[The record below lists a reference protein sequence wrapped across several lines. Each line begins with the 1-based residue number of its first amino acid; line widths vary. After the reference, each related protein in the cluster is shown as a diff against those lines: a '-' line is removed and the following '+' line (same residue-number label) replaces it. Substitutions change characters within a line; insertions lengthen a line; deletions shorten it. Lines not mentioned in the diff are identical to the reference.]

1 MTPPVRVLIA
11 DDDPL
16 FIDALEAILGIESLI
31 EIAGR
36 AHDGKE
42 AMRLAGEVEPDVVLM
57 DLSMPV
63 VDGFEA
69 SRRIRAEAPATAA
82 VVLTG
87 SSYAEDV
94 EKAYDAGASGYVTK
108 DSDRAGSGANRP
120 RRCHLSPLAILRPC
134 STSSCRS
141 FRCSCP

>member
-1 MTPPVRVLIA
+1 MTPLVRVLIA

-16 FIDALEAILGIESLI
+16 FIDALEAILGIESQI

-36 AHDGKE
+36 AHDGEE
-42 AMRLAGEVEPDVVLM
+42 AMRLAGELGPDVVLM

-69 SRRIRAEAPATAA
+69 SRRIRLEAPATVV

-94 EKAYDAGASGYVTK
+94 EKAYGAGASGYVTK
-108 DSDRAGSGANRP
+108 DRIAQDLVRTVLDAV
-120 RRCHLSPLAILRPC
+120 
-134 STSSCRS
+134 T
-141 FRCSCP
+141 

>member
-1 MTPPVRVLIA
+1 MTPSVRVVIA

-16 FIDALEAILGIESLI
+16 FIDALEAILGIESQI

-42 AMRLAGEVEPDVVLM
+42 AMRLAGELEPDVVLM

-69 SRRIRAEAPATAA
+69 SRRIRAEAPATAV

-87 SSYAEDV
+87 SAYAEDV
-94 EKAYDAGASGYVTK
+94 EKAYDAGASDYVTK
-108 DSDRAGSGANRP
+108 DRIAQDLVRTVLDAV
-120 RRCHLSPLAILRPC
+120 
-134 STSSCRS
+134 T
-141 FRCSCP
+141 

>member
-1 MTPPVRVLIA
+1 MKPVRVLIA

-16 FIDALEAILGIESLI
+16 FLDALEAILGIESQI

-36 AHDGKE
+36 AHDGEE
-42 AMRLAGEVEPDVVLM
+42 ATRLAGELGPDVVLM

-63 VDGFEA
+63 IDGFEA
-69 SRRIRAEAPATAA
+69 SRRIVSEAPAPAV

-94 EKAYDAGASGYVTK
+94 EKAHDVGVAGYVTK
-108 DSDRAGSGANRP
+108 DRIAQDLVRTV
-120 RRCHLSPLAILRPC
+120 LAAVA
-134 STSSCRS
+134 
-141 FRCSCP
+141 

>member
-1 MTPPVRVLIA
+1 LSSQVRVLIA

-16 FIDALEAILGIESLI
+16 FLDALEAILGIEAQI

-36 AHDGKE
+36 AHDGDE
-42 AMRLAGEVEPDVVLM
+42 ATRLAGELGPDVVLL

-69 SRRIRAEAPATAA
+69 SRRIRADAPGTAV

-87 SSYAEDV
+87 SSNAEDV
-94 EKAYDAGASGYVTK
+94 EKASDAGATGYVTK
-108 DSDRAGSGANRP
+108 DRIAQDLVRIV
-120 RRCHLSPLAILRPC
+120 LSAAR
-134 STSSCRS
+134 
-141 FRCSCP
+141 

>member
-1 MTPPVRVLIA
+1 MTPLVRVLIA

-16 FIDALEAILGIESLI
+16 FMDALEAILGIESQI

-36 AHDGKE
+36 ANDGEE
-42 AMRLAGEVEPDVVLM
+42 ALRLTGELEPDVVLM

-69 SRRIRAEAPATAA
+69 SRRIRVQAPDTAV

-94 EKAYDAGASGYVTK
+94 EKAFDAGASGYVTK
-108 DSDRAGSGANRP
+108 DRIAQDLVRTV
-120 RRCHLSPLAILRPC
+120 LA
-134 STSSCRS
+134 TVD
-141 FRCSCP
+141 

>member
-1 MTPPVRVLIA
+1 MIPSVRVLIA

-16 FIDALEAILGIESLI
+16 FMDALEAILGIESQI

-36 AHDGKE
+36 AQDGEE
-42 AMRLAGEVEPDVVLM
+42 AMRLAGELSPDIVLM

-69 SRRIRAEAPATAA
+69 SRRIRLESLATAV

-87 SSYAEDV
+87 SSYAEDM

-108 DSDRAGSGANRP
+108 DRIAQDLVRTVLDAV
-120 RRCHLSPLAILRPC
+120 
-134 STSSCRS
+134 T
-141 FRCSCP
+141 

>member
-1 MTPPVRVLIA
+1 MIPSVRVLIA

-16 FIDALEAILGIESLI
+16 FMDALEAILGIESQI

-36 AHDGKE
+36 AQDGEE
-42 AMRLAGEVEPDVVLM
+42 AMRLAGELSPDVVLM

-69 SRRIRAEAPATAA
+69 SRRIRLESLATAV

-87 SSYAEDV
+87 SSYAEDM

-108 DSDRAGSGANRP
+108 DRIAQDLVRTVLDAV
-120 RRCHLSPLAILRPC
+120 
-134 STSSCRS
+134 T
-141 FRCSCP
+141 

>member
-1 MTPPVRVLIA
+1 MTPLVRVLIA

-16 FIDALEAILGIESLI
+16 FMDALEAILGIEAQI
-31 EIAGR
+31 QIAGR
-36 AHDGKE
+36 ANDGEE
-42 AMRLAGEVEPDVVLM
+42 ALRLAGELEPDVVLM

-69 SRRIRAEAPATAA
+69 SRRIRVQAPDTAV

-94 EKAYDAGASGYVTK
+94 EKAFDAGASGYVTK
-108 DSDRAGSGANRP
+108 DRISQDLVRTV
-120 RRCHLSPLAILRPC
+120 LAAV
-134 STSSCRS
+134 S
-141 FRCSCP
+141 

>member
-1 MTPPVRVLIA
+1 MTPLVRVLIA

-16 FIDALEAILGIESLI
+16 FMDALEAILDIEAQI

-36 AHDGKE
+36 VHDGEE
-42 AMRLAGEVEPDVVLM
+42 AMRLAGELGPDVVLL

-69 SRRIRAEAPATAA
+69 SRWIRAEAPATAV

-108 DSDRAGSGANRP
+108 DRIAQDLVRTVLDAV
-120 RRCHLSPLAILRPC
+120 
-134 STSSCRS
+134 T
-141 FRCSCP
+141 

>member
-1 MTPPVRVLIA
+1 MTPLVRILIA

-16 FIDALEAILGIESLI
+16 FIDALEAILGIESQI

-36 AHDGKE
+36 AHDGEE
-42 AMRLAGEVEPDVVLM
+42 AMRLAGELEPDVVLL

-63 VDGFEA
+63 VDWFEA
-69 SRRIRAEAPATAA
+69 SRWIRAEAPATAV

-94 EKAYDAGASGYVTK
+94 EKAHDVGVAGYVTK
-108 DSDRAGSGANRP
+108 DRIAQDLVRTV
-120 RRCHLSPLAILRPC
+120 LSAVR
-134 STSSCRS
+134 
-141 FRCSCP
+141 

>member
-1 MTPPVRVLIA
+1 MTSSVRILLA

-16 FIDALEAILGIESLI
+16 FMDALEAILGIESEI

-36 AHDGKE
+36 AHDGEE
-42 AMRLAGEVEPDVVLM
+42 AMRLAEELEPDVVLM

-69 SRRIRAEAPATAA
+69 SRRIRAEAPTTAV

-108 DSDRAGSGANRP
+108 HRIAQDLVRTVLGAV
-120 RRCHLSPLAILRPC
+120 
-134 STSSCRS
+134 T
-141 FRCSCP
+141 

>member
-1 MTPPVRVLIA
+1 MISSVRVLIA

-16 FIDALEAILGIESLI
+16 FMDALEAIFGIESQI

-36 AHDGKE
+36 AQDGEE
-42 AMRLAGEVEPDVVLM
+42 AMRLAGELSPDVVLM

-69 SRRIRAEAPATAA
+69 SRRIRLESLATAV

-87 SSYAEDV
+87 SSYAEDM
-94 EKAYDAGASGYVTK
+94 EKAYDAGAVGYVTK
-108 DSDRAGSGANRP
+108 DRIAQDLVRTVLDAV
-120 RRCHLSPLAILRPC
+120 
-134 STSSCRS
+134 T
-141 FRCSCP
+141 

>member
-1 MTPPVRVLIA
+1 LRPVRVLIA

-16 FIDALEAILGIESLI
+16 FMEALEAILGIESQI

-36 AHDGKE
+36 AYDGEE
-42 AMRLAGEVEPDVVLM
+42 ATRLAGELGPDVVLM

-69 SRRIRAEAPATAA
+69 SRRIRAAATAP
-82 VVLTG
+82 VVIVLTG

-94 EKAYDAGASGYVTK
+94 ERARAAGAAGYVTK
-108 DSDRAGSGANRP
+108 DRIAQDLVRTV
-120 RRCHLSPLAILRPC
+120 LAA
-134 STSSCRS
+134 SA
-141 FRCSCP
+141 